1 MKDDYMK
8 LLVAVVIIA
17 VGGLAVW
24 YLASSKMTPTEK
36 GYKGQSKKGGV
47 GGWWQGLWDNAAN
60 IVDAGGRHT
69 SSTVTATGNAISS
82 IIATSKTGK
91 YAESSYGYSDPR
103 IDYGPY
109 VLGGSLIVTAG
120 VVATLVLIKK

>member
-17 VGGLAVW
+17 IAGFLFYRIANAK
-24 YLASSKMTPTEK
+24 LTAQK
-36 GYKGQSKKGGV
+36 GYSGQSKGTGKGL
-47 GGWWQGLWDNAAN
+47 GWWEGLWDNAAN

-69 SSTVTATGNAISS
+69 SSFVTSLGNTVSQ
-82 IIATSKTGK
+82 IIATNKSGK
-91 YAESSYGYSDPR
+91 YIYQKYGYSDPK

-109 VLGGSLIVTAG
+109 VLGGALILTAG
-120 VVATLVLIKK
+120 VVVVIAHKN

>member
-17 VGGLAVW
+17 IAGFLFYRIAN
-24 YLASSKMTPTEK
+24 AKMTTEK
-36 GYKGQSKKGGV
+36 GYKGQSNPNAKGV

-69 SSTVTATGNAISS
+69 SSAVTATGNAISS

-91 YAESSYGYSDPR
+91 YAESGYGYSDPKT
-103 IDYGPY
+103 DYGPY
-109 VLGGSLIVTAG
+109 ILGGALLVTAG
-120 VVATLVLIKK
+120 VVAAITLSK